1 MLQETHNSTSLASPQ
16 VWCDA
21 IHTRARARG
30 VAAAAMYTRSQG
42 TLEDLEAS
50 NELSQL
56 LERVATE
63 LPPLALIIILR
74 PLPFV
79 ELARLACVHKAFRVV
94 LLILRQNPGQA
105 SGRPRYGPPDGRD
118 FARAQDQC
126 RLARAACFGDV
137 AVLQAMITAG
147 VDEHGTPLLE
157 AIAINNKRSV
167 DHALYLAACSGFIQ
181 AVDLLLDAGVGLL
194 GCQWSILEAA
204 SSAGHADIVAFLIQ
218 RGADNDSAM
227 AHASASGNDN
237 VVKLLIGLGADIH
250 ARNDGALR
258 NASRFGHI
266 AVVAVLLERGANV
279 HAVGKVGCPTFA
291 GRTAIQLA
299 FNAGHA
305 EIVQLL
311 LLHGAQLPF
320 A

>member
-1 MLQETHNSTSLASPQ
+1 
-16 VWCDA
+16 
-21 IHTRARARG
+21 
-30 VAAAAMYTRSQG
+30 
-42 TLEDLEAS
+42 
-50 NELSQL
+50 
-56 LERVATE
+56 
-63 LPPLALIIILR
+63 
-74 PLPFV
+74 
-79 ELARLACVHKAFRVV
+79 
-94 LLILRQNPGQA
+94 
-105 SGRPRYGPPDGRD
+105 
-118 FARAQDQC
+118 
-126 RLARAACFGDV
+126 
-137 AVLQAMITAG
+137 
-147 VDEHGTPLLE
+147 
-157 AIAINNKRSV
+157 
-167 DHALYLAACSGFIQ
+167 
-181 AVDLLLDAGVGLL
+181 
-194 GCQWSILEAA
+194 
-204 SSAGHADIVAFLIQ
+204 
-218 RGADNDSAM
+218 M